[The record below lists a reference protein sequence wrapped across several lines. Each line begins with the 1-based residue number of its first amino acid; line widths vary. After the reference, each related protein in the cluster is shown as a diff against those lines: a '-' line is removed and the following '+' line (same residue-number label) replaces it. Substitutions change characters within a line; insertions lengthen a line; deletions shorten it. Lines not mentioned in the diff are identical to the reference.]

1 LHEYLEER
9 DIYRKVKEQKYWY
22 DRKKLEKLDRAITKG
37 MLEAEETC
45 RIYHRQP
52 WSKEVNEVMTTAN
65 ILRIH
70 MSSLKNNID
79 CTKQIKQ
86 KQSLLKKQIKLPQ
99 DINEATTALT
109 IAQKNCRR
117 LIKENRTKK
126 TSIKEEQE
134 AAFVAMNPEIDAKRA
149 AQIFKR
155 AKDTKQMMSELP
167 SRMNCPGGIS
177 SVLVPLPTEGIEL
190 EYLVITDGP
199 TIERLILQRNIRHF

>member
-1 LHEYLEER
+1 
-9 DIYRKVKEQKYWY
+9 
-22 DRKKLEKLDRAITKG
+22 

-99 DINEATTALT
+99 DIKRSNNSTNNSTEKL
-109 IAQKNCRR
+109 QKTNKRKQNQENINRR
-117 LIKENRTKK
+117 RT
-126 TSIKEEQE
+126 
-134 AAFVAMNPEIDAKRA
+134 R
-149 AQIFKR
+149 
-155 AKDTKQMMSELP
+155 
-167 SRMNCPGGIS
+167 G
-177 SVLVPLPTEGIEL
+177 SV
-190 EYLVITDGP
+190 
-199 TIERLILQRNIRHF
+199 R